1 MALIQDS
8 LEHSHTKK
16 FVLDHLDQYVLT
28 SDQLLTQFVKVIA
41 IIFAVQLS
49 VVYMFSIKKTV

>member
-1 MALIQDS
+1 MAFIQDS
-8 LEHSHTKK
+8 LEHSHAKK

-49 VVYMFSIKKTV
+49 VVYMFSIKRTV